1 MYVNVATAM
10 TVFQHMSSVTLD
22 VLAAAIRWMR
32 KTGAQTVVRR
42 KTGHA

>member
-22 VLAAAIRWMR
+22 MLAAATRFLY
-32 KTGAQTVVRR
+32 KTGAQTVRR
-42 KTGHA
+42 KAGHA